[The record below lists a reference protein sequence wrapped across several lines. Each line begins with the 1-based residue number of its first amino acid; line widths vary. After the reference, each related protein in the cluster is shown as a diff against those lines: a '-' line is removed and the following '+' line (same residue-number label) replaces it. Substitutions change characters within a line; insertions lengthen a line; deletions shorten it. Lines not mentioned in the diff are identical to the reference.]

1 MIEALNSGY
10 VQNARSR
17 GFTRRRMVYRHA
29 LRNAGLPIITVAAD
43 RAAHMVNGAIIVGTV
58 FAWPGIG
65 SVLVQAVLDR
75 DFAVIQA
82 GVFLVGTA
90 VILLNLL
97 VDLTYV
103 VVDPR
108 VRVS

>member
-1 MIEALNSGY
+1 
-10 VQNARSR
+10 
-17 GFTRRRMVYRHA
+17 
-29 LRNAGLPIITVAAD
+29 
-43 RAAHMVNGAIIVGTV
+43 
-58 FAWPGIG
+58 
-65 SVLVQAVLDR
+65 VQAVLDR